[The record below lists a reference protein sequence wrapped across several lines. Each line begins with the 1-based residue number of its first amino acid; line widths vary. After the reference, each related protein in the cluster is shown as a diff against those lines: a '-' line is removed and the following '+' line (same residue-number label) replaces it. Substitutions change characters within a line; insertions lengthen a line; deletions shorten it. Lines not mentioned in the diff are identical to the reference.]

1 VIPRD
6 PDELNICAILGN
18 SDLSKFA
25 KYSESKS
32 AIVNGQCGHTCV
44 IENVISRNDGRRGM

>member
-1 VIPRD
+1 MIPRD